1 VIIGL
6 VAGVVCFIAATSL
19 KRLLRYDD
27 SLDAFGV
34 HGIGGIVGALLT
46 GVFASKE
53 ISGLDGSVLT
63 QLEGVAVT
71 VVYGF
76 TASFVILK
84 IIDKTIGLRVT
95 EEQEREGL
103 DISLHGKASNSRQS
117 PRPGPD
123 ELEWGMIPFL
133 DLALI
138 AVIVIALS
146 GLRVAQEYERGVV
159 FRLGRYR
166 GLRGPGLYW
175 IIPLNIERAVS
186 VDIRTRTVSAEQQ
199 ETITRDSVT
208 IKVNA
213 VLWYR
218 IVDASRSV
226 IEVAD
231 APAAVYQLALT
242 GLRNIIGQHDLDDIL
257 QERNKINT
265 LLGDNISGSTA
276 AWGLEVQRFEMK
288 DVELPKAMQQ
298 VMAMQA
304 EAIREKRAR
313 IIKAEAEL
321 EASVKLSAAA
331 AQITMNPVA
340 LELRRMQMISEVGA
354 ENNSTTVL
362 MIPSDFVSL
371 AHNLSDFL
379 QRQAPARSAGEEHR

>member
-1 VIIGL
+1 MPI
-6 VAGVVCFIAATSL
+6 
-19 KRLLRYDD
+19 
-27 SLDAFGV
+27 
-34 HGIGGIVGALLT
+34 
-46 GVFASKE
+46 
-53 ISGLDGSVLT
+53 
-63 QLEGVAVT
+63 
-71 VVYGF
+71 
-76 TASFVILK
+76 
-84 IIDKTIGLRVT
+84 
-95 EEQEREGL
+95 L
-103 DISLHGKASNSRQS
+103 DIVL
-117 PRPGPD
+117 
-123 ELEWGMIPFL
+123 
-133 DLALI
+133 LALV
-138 AVIVIALS
+138 VIGLS

-159 FRLGRYR
+159 FRLGRYK
-166 GLRGPGLYW
+166 GLRGPGMYW
-175 IIPLNIERAVS
+175 IIPLGIERSVR

-218 IVDASRSV
+218 ITDAAKAV

-242 GLRNIIGQHDLDDIL
+242 GLRNIIGQHDLDEIL

-265 LLGDNISGSTA
+265 LLGGSISGSTA

-331 AQITMNPVA
+331 AQIAANPAA

-371 AHNLSDFL
+371 AHTFNDYLA
-379 QRQAPARSAGEEHR
+379 RQGQAKPAEDGEKK